1 MTSRPILFS
10 GEMVRA
16 ILDGKKTVTRRLVTV
31 RHRQAQ
37 PRLLYWTDEYGA
49 LKAHYEDGTRRE
61 ASLVLRPY
69 GVPGDTLWV
78 RETWRATVAH
88 SCAQD
93 TCDCEDLIVE
103 YRSTLHASK
112 RVAGARV
119 PDGFTLHANAQHWR
133 PSIFMPQWASRIT
146 LRVTG
151 HRVERLHC
159 IDEDDARREGVESR
173 ADFAALWDKINGKR
187 APWADNPRVHR
198 VEFEVVR

>member
-31 RHRQAQ
+31 
-37 PRLLYWTDEYGA
+37 PRGARRALPYGPYWVDEDGELFAADEYGDY
-49 LKAHYEDGTRRE
+49 HE

-78 RETWRATVAH
+78 RETHAFRVYQHSATDDALRTLIEYRATPGDEY
-88 SCAQD
+88 SCLVVPPPDWRPPA
-93 TCDCEDLIVE
+93 
-103 YRSTLHASK
+103 ST
-112 RVAGARV
+112 
-119 PDGFTLHANAQHWR
+119 QHWR

-187 APWADNPRVHR
+187 APWADNPWVHR